1 MKERKDDFEIRHR
14 HLSEKTEKQ
23 LETRFWEL
31 AGLLTDPMI
40 ELART
45 HTSPSIE
52 RSVLLRMG
60 FSSIEAKAIVNQTI
74 DHDLMGKGAGHV
86 VYRIASEKQLD
97 IRNAGLAL
105 ADGKYWNDAQKVFRR
120 NGSAK

>member
-1 MKERKDDFEIRHR
+1 MREREDDFTIRR
-14 HLSEKTEKQ
+14 AHLAGLCEDQ
-23 LETRFWEL
+23 LKERFWEL
-31 AGLLTDPMI
+31 ADQLTEPLI

-60 FSSIEAKAIVNQTI
+60 FSSIEARAIAEGTI

-86 VYRIASEKQLD
+86 VFRVAAEKELG
-97 IRNAGLAL
+97 IREAGLAL
-105 ADGKYWNDAQKVFRR
+105 AEGRFWSEAAAFFGKGEK
-120 NGSAK
+120 G

>member
-1 MKERKDDFEIRHR
+1 MQERADDFASRRTHLAG
-14 HLSEKTEKQ
+14 LSEDQ
-23 LETRFWEL
+23 LKERFWEL
-31 AGLLTDPMI
+31 ADQLTEPLI

-60 FSSIEAKAIVNQTI
+60 FSSIEARAIVEQTI

-86 VYRIASEKQLD
+86 VFRVAAAEGIG
-97 IRNAGLAL
+97 IREAGLAL
-105 ADGKYWNDAQKVFRR
+105 AEGRFWSEAAASFTTGEKA
-120 NGSAK
+120 